1 VADLVRR
8 QIYSESVEDKGLMK
22 SLMELVP
29 ERPEQ
34 LDHILGQLRQS
45 GREVAVIRML
55 ALGLV

>member
-1 VADLVRR
+1 VAGLVRR
-8 QIYSESVEDKGLMK
+8 QIYSESVEDKEVMK
-22 SLMELVP
+22 SLMELAL

-34 LDHILGQLRQS
+34 LDHILGQLGQS